1 METVSGDA
9 NKVDLEW
16 DDGHVLPEKVY
27 PDVAFLFQRMSAAT
41 VGKVEV
47 KTSELVLDIGCGRAI
62 DAVEL
67 AKKGGKCS
75 GLEPSRKMI
84 DHAQKHIADNGLEVS
99 LAQGTGEYLP
109 FKINSFDKVV
119 CKGALDHF
127 PHPARAIEEMARVL
141 KPQGKAIIAIAN
153 FESLGF
159 RLGRCLFTLEK
170 ILLRGKPKHQ
180 NVWQIPA
187 DHTLKFDYAVL
198 KRLVKPHLK
207 IEQSTGIS
215 LLCGLPGWSALLDR
229 LPEKIS
235 LAILRA
241 LNKLAGYL
249 PSVSD
254 VIILRCGPKPEM
266 KGKY

>member
-1 METVSGDA
+1 METVSSDVS
-9 NKVDLEW
+9 KVDLEW

-27 PDVAFLFQRMSAAT
+27 PDVAFLFQRMTEAT
-41 VGKVEV
+41 IGKVEV
-47 KTSELVLDIGCGRAI
+47 RASELVLDIGCGRAI

-67 AKKGGKCS
+67 ARRGGKCS

-84 DHAQKHIADNGLEVS
+84 DHAQKHIADNGMEMN
-99 LAQGTGEYLP
+99 LAQGAGEYLP
-109 FKINSFDKVV
+109 FKVNSFDKVM

-127 PHPARAIEEMARVL
+127 PYPAKAVEEMARVL
-141 KPQGKAIIAIAN
+141 KPQGKAIISIAN

-159 RLGRCLFTLEK
+159 RLGRCLFAVEK

-187 DHTLKFDYAVL
+187 DHTLKFDYTVL
-198 KRLVKPHLK
+198 KHLVKPHLE

-215 LLCGLPGWSALLDR
+215 LLYGMPGWSSLLDK

-241 LNKLAGYL
+241 LDKLAGYL

-254 VIILRCGPKPEM
+254 VILLRCSPKAGI

>member
-1 METVSGDA
+1 METLPNNA

-16 DDGHVLPEKVY
+16 DDGHVLPDKVY
-27 PDVAFLFQRMSAAT
+27 PDVAFLFQRMSEAT
-41 VGKVEV
+41 VGEVEV
-47 KTSELVLDIGCGRAI
+47 RARELVLDIGCGRAV
-62 DAVEL
+62 DATEL
-67 AKKGGKCS
+67 AKRGGKCS
-75 GLEPSRKMI
+75 GLEPSRIMI
-84 DHAQKHIADNGLEVS
+84 NHAQKHIADNGLEVS

-109 FKINSFDKVV
+109 FKANSFDKVM

-127 PHPARAIEEMARVL
+127 PYPAKAIEEMARVL

-215 LLCGLPGWSALLDR
+215 LLIGLPGWSSLLDK
-229 LPEKIS
+229 LPERMS

-241 LNKLAGYL
+241 LDKLAGYL
-249 PSVSD
+249 PSLSD
-254 VIILRCGPKPEM
+254 VILLRCSPRPEI